1 VRRGAG
7 AGSARLLR
15 VRVLRY
21 GRGTLL
27 SRSTAA
33 RTRVDLAGVR
43 AKRGDE
49 LAARQHLHLAIATFE
64 TAGAP
69 KRVAEASDLA
79 RALGIT
85 LA

>member
-1 VRRGAG
+1 
-7 AGSARLLR
+7 
-15 VRVLRY
+15 
-21 GRGTLL
+21 
-27 SRSTAA
+27 
-33 RTRVDLAGVR
+33 VDLAGVR

-79 RALGIT
+79 RSLGIT